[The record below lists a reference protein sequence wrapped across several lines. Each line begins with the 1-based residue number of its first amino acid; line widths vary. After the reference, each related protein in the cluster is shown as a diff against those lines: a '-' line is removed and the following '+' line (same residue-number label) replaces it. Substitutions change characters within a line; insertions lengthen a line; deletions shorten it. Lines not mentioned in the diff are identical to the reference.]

1 MGGNTLDSILK
12 VEDLSFKYNNKKEYA
27 ISDINFEVKQGEI
40 LCLVGSNGSGKST
53 ICNALVGLIP
63 HYIDGER
70 EGTVK
75 IFNENTAKM
84 EMGEMVT
91 KIGLVFQNPFN
102 QLSYTTSTVEEE
114 LAYGLGNIGI
124 SRDEMIPRIQK
135 IAKRM
140 RIDKFLHKNPLE
152 LSGGQVQ
159 RVALGSSIVM
169 EPDII
174 VLDECTSQ
182 LDPMGSEEI
191 FDIIKELNRDG
202 KTIILV
208 DHDMEKVAR
217 IADRVM
223 VLQDGKLIAID
234 TTKNIFGN
242 VTMKDYGI
250 GIPDFTQI
258 GLSLQ
263 DKHLYNGETITNE
276 KEAICVTKK
285 VLYS

>member
-1 MGGNTLDSILK
+1 MDSILK
-12 VEDLSFKYNNKKEYA
+12 VEDLSFKYSNSKEYA
-27 ISDINFEVKQGEI
+27 IHDISFEAKQGEI
-40 LCLVGSNGSGKST
+40 LCVVGANGSGKST

-63 HYIDGER
+63 HYIDGKR

-75 IFNENTAKM
+75 IFNENTADLK
-84 EMGEMVT
+84 MGELVT

-102 QLSYTTSTVEEE
+102 QLSYTTSTVEQE
-114 LAYGLGNIGI
+114 LAYGLGNIGVP
-124 SRDEMIPRIQK
+124 RDEMVLRIQK

-169 EPDII
+169 DPDII

-191 FDIIKELNRDG
+191 FDIIKDLNQDG

-223 VLQDGKLIAID
+223 VLHEGEMAAID

-242 VTMKDYGI
+242 LAMENYAVAV
-250 GIPDFTQI
+250 PDFTQI

-263 DKHLYNGETITNE
+263 DNHLYNGEPIMNE
-276 KEAICVTKK
+276 QEAVAAVKK

>member
-1 MGGNTLDSILK
+1 MDSILK
-12 VEDLSFKYNNKKEYA
+12 VEGLSFKYSNSKEYA
-27 ISDINFEVKQGEI
+27 IRDISFEAKQGEI
-40 LCLVGSNGSGKST
+40 LCVVGANGSGKST

-75 IFNENTAKM
+75 IFNENTAGLK
-84 EMGEMVT
+84 MGELVT

-102 QLSYTTSTVEEE
+102 QLSYTTSTVEQE
-114 LAYGLGNIGI
+114 LAYGLGNIGVP
-124 SRDEMIPRIQK
+124 RDEMVLRIQK

-169 EPDII
+169 DPDII

-191 FDIIKELNRDG
+191 FDIIKDLNQDG

-223 VLQDGKLIAID
+223 VLHEGELAAID

-242 VTMKDYGI
+242 LAMENYAIAV
-250 GIPDFTQI
+250 PDFTQI

-263 DKHLYNGETITNE
+263 DNHLYNGEPIMNE
-276 KEAICVTKK
+276 QEAIAAAKK